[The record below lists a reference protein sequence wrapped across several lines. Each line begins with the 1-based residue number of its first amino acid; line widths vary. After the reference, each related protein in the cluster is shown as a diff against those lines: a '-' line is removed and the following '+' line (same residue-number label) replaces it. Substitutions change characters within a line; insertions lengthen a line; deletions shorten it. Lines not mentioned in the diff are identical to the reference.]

1 MSVRKPRLLGADLQ
15 PVAELSPSVLTATLN
30 LEPLSSVQMTLPP
43 EEPPLAA
50 RDMLEVFG
58 PDGSLGIF
66 RVCAVSETPTRGQ
79 DVTLEHGLCLLQDDV
94 LEPQTDAEGNRED
107 IKLQGNVGDMIG
119 ALLARQSN
127 PAWQLGDNEASE
139 RHEITLQTG
148 SLLSALSQVLAL
160 DDSVYLTFDQGAR
173 PWVMHLKKRETVP
186 SCECRLTRNME
197 TLRVDTSTT
206 DLCTRLLCPRL
217 PGGKLDAPTQE
228 RWGTVTHFMTF
239 GDNVTDAE
247 ALRVAETYLKNHQNP
262 RVSIQV
268 GARLLARETGESMD
282 DLRLARL
289 CRVALP
295 DIGAVYEERIISVTY
310 GDLVRQP
317 DKVTLTLASRLHDA
331 TAITV
336 ELQNA
341 TGENSGRG
349 GGGGGGG
356 GKSLKDELDEMQGI
370 LRNAEILIDKLNA
383 EIQLRAYEYELTDT
397 RERLSF
403 AGISLEGTPATVTLL
418 AYQKNVDLLKDDVG
432 TTKETLTQAMIRLDG
447 AISRIDIQANDIAAL
462 GQRITAQA
470 DEISAQAK
478 EIDLQAETIR
488 LKADKTYV
496 DKLVADEIN
505 AMRGE
510 VENMWSDQLITN
522 SVSADYVAA
531 GTVDADSFLG
541 GTGYFSSLSI
551 SGEKVATQSWVQEQG
566 YLKSVPDTYAT
577 QEWTKL
583 NFVTLER
590 LAASGYA
597 TQSWVNNQGFLKSVP
612 DSYATKAW
620 VNYQGFITSLPSH
633 RHSITIP
640 TTKISVN
647 PGTSNS
653 WTVGNGGTF
662 YTSYTGN

>member
-1 MSVRKPRLLGADLQ
+1 MRVRKPRLLSADLQ
-15 PVAELSPSVLTATLN
+15 PMAELSPSVLTATLN

-43 EEPPLAA
+43 GETPLAV
-50 RDMLEVFG
+50 RDLAEVFG

-66 RVCAVSETPTRGQ
+66 RVCAVSETPARGQ

-119 ALLARQSN
+119 ALLKRQD
-127 PAWQLGDNEASE
+127 AETWRLGDNESSE
-139 RHEITLQTG
+139 HHEITLQTG
-148 SLLSALSQVLAL
+148 SLLFALSQVLSL
-160 DDSVYLTFDQGAR
+160 DDSVYLAFDQSAR
-173 PWVMHLKKRETVP
+173 PWTMHVKKRETMP

-206 DLCTRLLCPRL
+206 DLCTRLICPRL
-217 PGGKLDAPTQE
+217 PGGKLDAPTQA
-228 RWGTVTHFMTF
+228 RWGIVTHFMTF

-247 ALRVAETYLKNHQNP
+247 ARRVAEAYLKNHQKP

-268 GARLLARETGESMD
+268 GARLLAEETGEEMD
-282 DLRLARL
+282 ALRLARL

-295 DIGAVYEERIISVTY
+295 DLGAVYEERIISITY

-317 DKVTLTLASRLHDA
+317 DKVTLTLATRLHDA

-341 TGENSGRG
+341 TGETTGR

-356 GKSLKDELDEMQGI
+356 GKSLKDELEEMQGI

-418 AYQKNVDLLKDDVG
+418 AYQKNVDLLKDDLG
-432 TTKETLTQAMIRLDG
+432 ATNETLTQALIRLDG
-447 AISRIDIQANDIAAL
+447 AESRIDIQANDIAAQ

-470 DEISAQAK
+470 NEISAQAR

-505 AMRGE
+505 AMKGD
-510 VENMWSDQLITN
+510 VGWLKGKTITAN
-522 SVSADYVAA
+522 SIAANNLNVNGVPVTPDKYVTAVAMNTVLEDY
-531 GTVDADSFLG
+531 
-541 GTGYFSSLSI
+541 
-551 SGEKVATQSWVQEQG
+551 ATQSWVENKG
-566 YLKSVPDTYAT
+566 YLTSVPSGYAT
-577 QEWTKL
+577 EEWTKL

-597 TQSWVNNQGFLKSVP
+597 TQSWVNNQGFLKNVP
-612 DSYATKAW
+612 SGYATQSW
-620 VNYQGFITSLPSH
+620 VNNKGFLTSLPSH
-633 RHSITIP
+633 RHNVTIKAKQITI
-640 TTKISVN
+640 T
-647 PGTSNS
+647 PGTNTTFSLADYGTYQTSNP
-653 WTVGNGGTF
+653 V
-662 YTSYTGN
+662 